1 MKTPLKKTV
10 RLILLLSITFFISC
24 KKEKKDTE
32 DPQLTMYSPTNGT
45 TFNMFDTIKIQA
57 QFTDNVELSSISISL
72 RDLNGISVQ
81 PSGTQSLSGSSRTYT
96 TNYILYEYRIKTG
109 DYNLELVLS
118 DGENTTTKTI
128 PIHII
133 ESPTYLKGF
142 YLAHSNSSSSSIQ
155 KYDTNFVNTA
165 TFPQSSS
172 YLGSDISNYYQQLYY
187 TEGSNQSL
195 KTIDA
200 TTNQSLWTIGSLGVN
215 NSMCVSDG
223 SKVFFSKDQGNIVSY
238 NHEGT
243 LIRSYLSN
251 EMDYFAKHVFACGK
265 YLIVNLE
272 HNTLSTTRKTV
283 IFEIASGIV
292 KYVFTDNT
300 ECIQA
305 LSRSDNEVYL
315 ITNNNSGSSL
325 IGNFNLTTLNYNQPH
340 TSTSKIKS
348 ATLVD
353 SDNILFCTED
363 GNIKQFT
370 YSNTNLIT
378 LLSGVNTSKLFF
390 SEKSNRLYSAQAKNL
405 VVYNKS
411 AFALNF
417 DKQYVSSDT
426 IRNFHLIF
434 NK

>member
-1 MKTPLKKTV
+1 MKTLV
-10 RLILLLSITFFISC
+10 RLFLLMSITLFISC

-32 DPQLTMYSPTNGT
+32 DPQLTMYSPANGT

-81 PSGTQSLSGSSRTYT
+81 PSGTQALSGASRTYS

-109 DYNLELVLS
+109 DYNLELLLS

-142 YLAHSNSSSSSIQ
+142 YLAQGDNTSSSIK

-165 TFPQSSS
+165 TFNLSSS
-172 YLGSDISNYYQQLYY
+172 YLNSDISNYHQQLYY
-187 TEGSNQSL
+187 TEGANQAL
-195 KTIDA
+195 KTVDA
-200 TTNQSLWTIGSLGVN
+200 TTNQSLWTINSLGVN
-215 NSMCVSDG
+215 NSKCATDN

-243 LIRSYLSN
+243 LVRSYLSN
-251 EMDYFAKHVFACGK
+251 ELDYYAKHVFACGK
-265 YLIVNLE
+265 YLVVNLE
-272 HNTLSTTRKTV
+272 HNTVSTTRKTV

-292 KYVFTDNT
+292 KYVFTDNA

-305 LSRSDNEVYL
+305 LSRSDNEIYL
-315 ITNNNSGSSL
+315 ITTNNSGSSL
-325 IGNFNLTTLNYNQPH
+325 IGNFNITTLNYNQPH
-340 TSTSKIKS
+340 TSTSKITS
-348 ATLVD
+348 ATFVD
-353 SDNILFCTED
+353 ADNILFCTED

-378 LLSGVNTSKLFF
+378 LLSGTNTSKLFF
-390 SEKSNRLYSAQAKNL
+390 AEKSNRLYAAQAKNL

-411 AFALNF
+411 AFALSF

-426 IRNFHLIF
+426 IRNFHLIY

>member
-1 MKTPLKKTV
+1 MKTLV
-10 RLILLLSITFFISC
+10 RLFLLVSVTILISC
-24 KKEKKDTE
+24 KKEKKDN
-32 DPQLTMYSPTNGT
+32 DPPQLTTYSPSNGT
-45 TFNMFDTIKIQA
+45 SFNMFDTINIQA
-57 QFTDNVELSSISISL
+57 QFKDEQQLTSITISL

-81 PSGTQSLSGSSRTYT
+81 PSGTEALSGNSRSYSTRYV
-96 TNYILYEYRIKTG
+96 LYEYRIKTG
-109 DYNLELVLS
+109 DYNLELSLS
-118 DGENTTTKTI
+118 DGENVTTKTI
-128 PIHII
+128 QIHII

-142 YLAHSNSSSSSIQ
+142 YLAHGDNTSTNIK
-155 KYDTNFVNTA
+155 KYDTTFTNTA
-165 TFPQSSS
+165 NFSFTGPYS
-172 YLGSDISNYYQQLYY
+172 GSDISNYYQQLYY
-187 TEGSNQSL
+187 TESNNQAL

-200 TTNQSLWTIGSLGVN
+200 TTNQSLFTISNLGVN
-215 NSMCVSDG
+215 NSKCASDN
-223 SKVFFSKDQGNIVSY
+223 SKIFFSKELGNIVSY

-251 EMDYFAKHVFACGK
+251 ETDYYAKHVFACGK
-265 YLIVNLE
+265 YLVVNLE
-272 HNTLSTTRKTV
+272 HNTLPTSRKTV
-283 IFEIASGIV
+283 VYEIASGIV

-305 LSRSDNEVYL
+305 LSHSENEIYL
-315 ITNNNSGSSL
+315 ITTNNSGSSL

-340 TSTSKIKS
+340 TSSSKIKT

-353 SDNILFCTED
+353 ADNIVFCTED

-370 YSNTNLIT
+370 YSNGNLIT
-378 LLSGVNTSKLFF
+378 LQSGVTTNKLLF
-390 SEKSNRLYSAQAKNL
+390 SEKTNRLYSAQAKNL

-411 AFALNF
+411 AFAISF